1 MSGTYGFVKYYMVL
15 YHIPNKL
22 EFIES
27 MGTYFMYKHNNL
39 SKGNV
44 VKQLILFA
52 LPFIISNLIQT
63 LYSVAD
69 MVIVGQFNGTIS
81 MSGVN
86 IGGQVTML
94 MTNVAVGLSAGA
106 TVLIAQ
112 SVGAEKTKQLQKIIG
127 TLLTSLLVVAV
138 GMTLIMLVL
147 HRPILNLINTPVES
161 FSEASRYLIV
171 TALGTIFIFGY
182 NALSAIMRGMGDS
195 KSPLYFVAIACAA
208 NVVLDLLLVG
218 VFHTGAL
225 GAGIATVISQALSM
239 FLCILYLTRKN
250 FVFDFKI
257 KSLVIDIIQLKAIL
271 KLGIPISI
279 QNLITNLSF
288 LFMTSLVNTL
298 GVTASAAVG
307 AVGKYNGFAI
317 LPAIAMN
324 AAISTMCA
332 QNFGAGKEDRA
343 KKTWLTGMALSCVI
357 SYVIF
362 FLTRLFPSEILQMYS
377 DEPDMIQAGL
387 PYLLA
392 FSIDYLLVPIA
403 FSMNGLFIGAGHT
416 TYSLFVNIFSG
427 IILRIPMAYILCNVF
442 DQGLYGVGLAV
453 PIATFGAI
461 LLNTGFFLSGKWRVR
476 TIHFDDQIEPEIKEE
491 VVG

>member
-1 MSGTYGFVKYYMVL
+1 
-15 YHIPNKL
+15 
-22 EFIES
+22 
-27 MGTYFMYKHNNL
+27 MYKHTNL

-44 VKQLILFA
+44 VTQLIRFA

-69 MVIVGQFNGTIS
+69 MIIVGQFKGAVS

-94 MTNVAVGLSAGA
+94 MTNLAIGLCAGA

-127 TLLTSLLVVAV
+127 TLMTSLLILAV
-138 GMTLIMLVL
+138 IMTAFMLTF
-147 HRPILNLINTPVES
+147 HTIILKLINTPPES
-161 FSEASRYLIV
+161 FPEASSYLIV

-182 NALSAIMRGMGDS
+182 NALSAVMRGMGDS
-195 KSPLYFVAIACAA
+195 RSPLYFVTIACAA
-208 NVVLDLLLVG
+208 NVVLDLLFVA
-218 VFHTGAL
+218 VFRQGAS

-239 FLCILYLTRKN
+239 FLCIIYLIRKK
-250 FVFDFKI
+250 FVFDFRL
-257 KSLVIDIIQLKAIL
+257 KSFAIDKLQLKSIL
-271 KLGIPISI
+271 KLGIPISV

-332 QNFGAGKEDRA
+332 QNLGADREDRA
-343 KKTWLTGMALSCVI
+343 KKTWLIGMAISCLI
-357 SYVIF
+357 SYLIF
-362 FLTRLFPSEILQMYS
+362 FLTRLFPREVLGMYA
-377 DEPDMIQAGL
+377 DDPDMIRVGL
-387 PYLLA
+387 PYLFA
-392 FSIDYLLVPIA
+392 FSFDYLVVPIY

-416 TYSLFVNIFSG
+416 TYSLITNILSG
-427 IILRIPMAYILCNVF
+427 IIVRIPMAYLLCNVF
-442 DQGLYGVGLAV
+442 GLGLFGIGLAV
-453 PIATFGAI
+453 PLASLSAVIMN
-461 LLNTGFFLSGKWRVR
+461 LWFFLSGKWRVK
-476 TIHFDDQIEPEIKEE
+476 TIHLEEPEDNGAYLDADE
-491 VVG
+491 